1 MSAKQHSG
9 RALLTFGILLTQ
21 ATHASEPTPTTVYW
35 GDTHVHTALSGDAFS
50 GGSRLEPDAAYRFAR
65 GERVQ
70 TSSGQTAQLSRPLD
84 FIVIADHAN
93 NLGAALAREKFD
105 TDPDFRSSALGK
117 MWLAARTVLEQ
128 GQIDKKALGEGALLP
143 AHRSWQ
149 ISVRHAG
156 FQKTIWQRVTD
167 AADRYNEPGRFT
179 AFIGYEWTPS
189 QEDGSSEHRVV
200 MFADDQQKANQV
212 LPFTSYDSA
221 QEEELW
227 NFLDRYEY
235 NTGGRVIAIP
245 HNSNLTSGAMFALT
259 DSFGFPLSEKYAQ
272 TRARFEPVVEVTQIK
287 GDSETHP
294 FLSPDDA
301 FADYETWD
309 SWRGRAAVDAPVRK
323 QQLPYEYARSA
334 LKLGLDL
341 QATLG
346 INPFQFGMIGST
358 DAHTGLAAPDD
369 DNFWGKM
376 KSAEPSATRMFNP
389 QAALNWQMNAAG
401 YAGVWATANTREA
414 IFDALL
420 RKETYATTGPR
431 MTVRLFGGFDFNPV
445 DKKSN
450 DFATIGY
457 AKGIPMGGSL
467 PAAPMGQAPVFLVA
481 ASMDP
486 LGANLDRIQIVKGWR
501 TKSGELKE
509 KVYDVAWSD
518 NRQPDETGALPSVG
532 NTVDLSTAT
541 YTNTIGSPQ
550 MIEVWEDPDF
560 DPTEQAFYYVR
571 VLQIPTPRWTLYDIV
586 RYNIKDVPAHIP
598 LTTQE
603 RAYTSAIWYSPSSVD

>member
-1 MSAKQHSG
+1 MFNFRLLVLPHYVITLLAASVASAN
-9 RALLTFGILLTQ
+9 
-21 ATHASEPTPTTVYW
+21 EVYPTTVYW
-35 GDTHVHTALSGDAFS
+35 GDTHVHTALSGDAYS

-65 GERVQ
+65 GEAVQ
-70 TSSGQTAQLSRPLD
+70 SSSGQAAQLSRPLD
-84 FIVIADHAN
+84 FVVIADHGN
-93 NLGAALAREKFD
+93 NIGAALARDRYENEK
-105 TDPDFRSSALGK
+105 DFRETALGK
-117 MWLAARTVLEQ
+117 MWLAAKKLLEQ
-128 GQIDKKALGEGALLP
+128 GQIDKESVAKGALLP

-156 FQKTIWQRVTD
+156 FRKTIWHSVTD

-189 QEDGSSEHRVV
+189 QEEGSSEHRVV
-200 MFADDQQKANQV
+200 LFADDQQKANQV

-227 NFLDRYEY
+227 QFLDRYEY
-235 NTGGRVIAIP
+235 NTGGRAIAIP

-259 DSFGFPLSEKYAQ
+259 DSYGFPLSERYAR

-309 SWRGRAAVDAPVRK
+309 SWRGRATPNAPVRK
-323 QQLPYEYARSA
+323 EQLPHEYVRSA
-334 LKLGLDL
+334 LKLGLGE
-341 QATLG
+341 QAKLG
-346 INPFQFGMIGST
+346 VNPFQFGLIGST
-358 DAHTGLAAPDD
+358 DAHTGLAAADD
-369 DNFWGKM
+369 DNFWGKS
-376 KSAEPSATRMFNP
+376 KLAEPSTERIFNP
-389 QAALNWQMNAAG
+389 QPAYNWQMNAAG
-401 YAGVWATANTREA
+401 YAAVWALANTREA

-431 MTVRLFGGFDFNPV
+431 MTVRLFGGFDFIPA
-445 DKKSN
+445 DKTAHDLAS
-450 DFATIGY
+450 IGY
-457 AKGIPMGGSL
+457 NRGVPMGGSL
-467 PAAPMGQAPVFLVA
+467 VGAPEGKSPVFLVA

-501 TKSGELKE
+501 TDEGEVKE
-509 KVYDVAWSD
+509 KVYDVAWSGK
-518 NRQPDETGALPSVG
+518 RKPDGKGVLPAVG
-532 NTVDLSTAT
+532 NTVDVSTAT
-541 YTNTIGSPQ
+541 FTNNIGAPQ
-550 MIEVWEDPDF
+550 LIEVWEDPDF
-560 DPTEQAFYYVR
+560 DPTELAFYYAR

-586 RYNIKDVPAHIP
+586 RYDIRDAPANIP

-603 RAYTSAIWYSPSSVD
+603 RAYTSAIWYTP